1 MCWVGQGVGCV
12 LSGSGSGVCVGWVME
27 WGVCWVGHGVGCV
40 LGGSSSGVCVGWVM
54 EWVGRVRGVRV
65 VC

>member
-1 MCWVGQGVGCV
+1 MSIEAYPSLV
-12 LSGSGSGVCVGWVME
+12 
-27 WGVCWVGHGVGCV
+27 VCWVGHGVGCV